1 MKIDKQ
7 LRKEYVKRIQQ
18 KAKESGYKAPQ
29 YMFYKIQEDDLLYGF
44 FTFVSS
50 GELVYHLEAKKMS
63 FDNIFWKIMDME
75 DNMKR
80 SNTLRVNGA
89 FVSPGVSISNGKI
102 PLTED
107 IDGIS
112 NDFID
117 KATNDFAVFCENN
130 DIIDYIF
137 SGKQVPGLKTLKCL
151 AYIDS
156 GQESKAVELAT
167 KQIEKGDTG
176 RFVSANKGFFE
187 RVVIKYA

>member
-117 KATNDFAVFCENN
+117 KATKDFAVFCENN

-137 SGKQVPGLKTLKCL
+137 SGKQVLALETLKCL

-176 RFVSANKGFFE
+176 RFVSANKGFLN
-187 RVVIKYA
+187 V

>member
-1 MKIDKQ
+1 MPTWLHSVHCHDIFRHRCSFKK
-7 LRKEYVKRIQQ
+7 
-18 KAKESGYKAPQ
+18 
-29 YMFYKIQEDDLLYGF
+29 
-44 FTFVSS
+44 FT
-50 GELVYHLEAKKMS
+50 
-63 FDNIFWKIMDME
+63 
-75 DNMKR
+75 
-80 SNTLRVNGA
+80 NTLDNL
-89 FVSPGVSISNGKI
+89 S
-102 PLTED
+102 LTED

-137 SGKQVPGLKTLKCL
+137 SGKQVLALETLKCL

-176 RFVSANKGFFE
+176 QFVSANKGFFE